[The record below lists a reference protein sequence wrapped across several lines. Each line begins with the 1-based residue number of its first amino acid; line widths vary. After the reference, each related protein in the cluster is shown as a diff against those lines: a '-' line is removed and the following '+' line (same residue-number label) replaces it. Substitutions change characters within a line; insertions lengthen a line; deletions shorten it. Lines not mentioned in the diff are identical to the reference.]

1 MSEAKAM
8 KLKEYGTS
16 VISHDLAYSNNS
28 DVSRSPMIV
37 RLTDTFKSK
46 IYEAG
51 QESQA

>member
-16 VISHDLAYSNNS
+16 VISHDLAYATNS
-28 DVSRSPMIV
+28 DTSNPIAI

-46 IYEAG
+46 IYEAAH
-51 QESQA
+51 Q